1 TPETHESALNAIRV
15 FLNGRSSYD
24 VFPVSF
30 RLIVL
35 DTKLEVKKAL
45 GALLLN
51 GVVSA
56 PLWDSDTSSF
66 AGMFT
71 VADIIHLIQ
80 YYYHTSSYD
89 NAAADVEHFRLESLR
104 RIERELKVPTP
115 PTQSV
120 HPLKPLYEACRL
132 LIQTHA
138 RRLPL
143 LDYDEQTGGQVV
155 LSVLTQYRVLKFIA
169 INCRDIINLHMSLRT
184 LGIGTYVDPNSSNP
198 FHPIATATLNTRVF
212 DVVHM
217 FSERGISA
225 VPIIDENGIVV
236 NLYETVDV
244 ITLVR
249 LGEYKSLDLTIAAAL
264 AHRAPDF
271 PGVITCT
278 PSDSLASLLALVRQR
293 RVHRLVVVE
302 GEDGRKGRLA
312 GIITLSDVL
321 KYVVGE
327 DVDSASPQ
335 SAPAQQLG
343 NELSQQSS
351 PA

>member
-1 TPETHESALNAIRV
+1 MSTSPNALKTNRRRGSVPRRPRALSALPHPPTQETHDAALINIRA

-35 DTKLEVKKAL
+35 DTKLEIKKAL

-56 PLWDSDTSSF
+56 PLWDSDTSRF

-89 NAAADVEHFRLESLR
+89 NAEADVEHFRLESLR
-104 RIERELKVPTP
+104 KIERELQVPP
-115 PTQSV
+115 PPLLSV
-120 HPLKPLYEACRL
+120 HPLKPLYDACRL
-132 LIQTHA
+132 LIKTHA

-143 LDYDEQTGGQVV
+143 IDHDEQTGDQVV

-169 INCRDIINLHMSLRT
+169 INCRDIIHLHMSLRS
-184 LGIGTYVDPNSSNP
+184 LGIGTYVDPQSDNP
-198 FHPIATATLNTRVF
+198 FHPIATATLTTRVF

-244 ITLVR
+244 IFGL
-249 LGEYKSLDLTIAAAL
+249 
-264 AHRAPDF
+264 
-271 PGVITCT
+271 T
-278 PSDSLASLLALVRQR
+278 PSTCPTTPRSSPCCRGR
-293 RVHRLVVVE
+293 R
-302 GEDGRKGRLA
+302 DGRKGRLA

-327 DVDSASPQ
+327 DPESVSPQ

-343 NELSQQSS
+343 SDEPQQGSS
-351 PA
+351 T